1 MSIHRFFNE
10 TVEQQVNLRTVGR
23 GVKLQASYAK
33 LALSQRII
41 MPFLLV
47 FFSIMVVLVISFAF
61 WFSHKME
68 QQITSSMET
77 TASIVLQELY
87 KEKQQLSSWVQL
99 MADRDDVRLA
109 LKQTN
114 TLALLKLLVPQKT
127 TLELDILK
135 IVNQNGG
142 VLLDLGQPELENSTL
157 EDRRS
162 FSQALSGLYP
172 SDVVNFSTKEGQ
184 IQSVLVGL
192 APIKSKEEV
201 IGAMEIGIVIKK
213 ELFQH
218 LDTTNSEH
226 IVAFNIDKTAILDNQ
241 DLICVYASTLP
252 AACETHWQLPS
263 AFRPPQRL
271 IIAGEDYLVKRVTLS
286 GLNNTF
292 FTVVLLKSL
301 LALNK
306 TLQFLWLGLWSFF
319 VLEGLLTIVIGRKI
333 ARTISDPVLALAQ
346 VAQKVTRESNF
357 DLQVPV
363 SSYDEMGILATSL
376 NSLISRVAEYTKQLE
391 LARQTLEKRVQER
404 TQQLLQKNQ
413 ELNQAYEQLSQA
425 LNELQQTQAQLIQ
438 TEKMSSLGNMV
449 AGVAHE
455 INNPIN
461 FVSGNITYAK
471 QYTEELLKLLF
482 FYQNEYP
489 QPSVVIQNQLREI
502 DIDFISE
509 DLPKLMSSMQMG
521 AQRIHDIVLSLR
533 NFSRLDEA
541 EMKAVNIHEGIDSTL
556 LILNHRTKEGVEV
569 IKKYGNLPLVE
580 CYPAQL
586 NQVFMN
592 ILSNAID
599 ALEERIESRKLAIVK
614 NTLPMPI
621 IRIHTEILTF
631 ISSDKKS
638 IPCVCIKIIDNG
650 SGIQSKFKDKIFD
663 PFFTTK
669 AVGKGTGLGLWIC
682 YQIIQKHKGKI
693 EVSSNPVQGTTFLII
708 LPLSQSE
715 IAHE

>member
-1 MSIHRFFNE
+1 MSINRFFNE

-61 WFSHKME
+61 WFSDQME

-109 LKQTN
+109 LKQAN
-114 TLALLKLLVPQKT
+114 TLPLLKLLLPQKT

-142 VLLDLGQPELENSTL
+142 VLLDLGQPELENSIL
-157 EDRRS
+157 EDKRI

-172 SDVVNFSTKEGQ
+172 SDVINFSTTKGQ
-184 IQSVLVGL
+184 MQSVLVGL
-192 APIKSKEEV
+192 APVKFKEEV
-201 IGAMEIGIVIKK
+201 IGAIEIGIVIKQ

-252 AACETHWQLPS
+252 EACETHWELPL
-263 AFRPPQRL
+263 AFQAPQRL
-271 IIAGEDYLVKRVTLS
+271 IIAGEDYLAKRVTLP
-286 GLNNTF
+286 GLSNTL
-292 FTVVLLKSL
+292 FTVVVLKSL
-301 LALNK
+301 FALNK
-306 TLQFLWLGLWSFF
+306 KLQFLWLALWGFF
-319 VLEGLLTIVIGRKI
+319 VLKGLLTIFIGRKI
-333 ARTISDPVLALAQ
+333 ARKISDPVLALAQ
-346 VAQKVTRESNF
+346 VAQKVTIESNF
-357 DLQVPV
+357 DLQIPV

-489 QPSVVIQNQLREI
+489 QPSAVIQNQLGEM
-502 DIDFISE
+502 DIDFIRE

-521 AQRIHDIVLSLR
+521 AQRIQDIVLSLR

-556 LILNHRTKEGVEV
+556 LILNHRIKEGIQV

-599 ALEERIESRKLAIVK
+599 ALEEKMEKKKSAIVK
-614 NTLPMPI
+614 EGLPTPTI
-621 IRIHTEILTF
+621 IIQTEIRTF
-631 ISSDKKS
+631 VSSEKNS
-638 IPCVCIKIIDNG
+638 IPCVCINIIDNG
-650 SGIQSKFKDKIFD
+650 LGIQSKFKDKIFD

-708 LPLSQSE
+708 VPLSQSG
-715 IAHE
+715 IAG

>member
-1 MSIHRFFNE
+1 MPIYHFFNE
-10 TVEQQVNLRTVGR
+10 TVEQQVNSRTVGR

-47 FFSIMVVLVISFAF
+47 FFSIMVLLIISFAF
-61 WFSHKME
+61 WFSHKIE
-68 QQITSSMET
+68 QQITSSVEK

-87 KEKQQLSSWVQL
+87 REKQHLSSWVQL

-109 LKQTN
+109 LKQAN
-114 TLALLKLLVPQKT
+114 TLALLKLFVPQKT
-127 TLELDILK
+127 TLELDFLK
-135 IVNQNGG
+135 IVNQNGR
-142 VLLDLGQPELENSTL
+142 VLLDLGQRQLGNSIL
-157 EDRRS
+157 EDKRS

-184 IQSVLVGL
+184 TQSVLVGL
-192 APIKSKEEV
+192 APVKSKEEV
-201 IGAMEIGIVIKK
+201 IGAIEIGILIKQ

-218 LDTTNSEH
+218 LETTNSEH
-226 IVAFNIDKTAILDNQ
+226 IVAFNIDKTAISDNE
-241 DLICVYASTLP
+241 DLICVYAFTLP
-252 AACETHWQLPS
+252 AACETHWQLPP

-271 IIAGEDYLVKRVTLS
+271 IIAGEDYLAKRVTVS
-286 GLNNTF
+286 GLSNSSLII
-292 FTVVLLKSL
+292 VLLKSL
-301 LALNK
+301 VTLNN

-319 VLEGLLTIVIGRKI
+319 VLSALITIFVGRNIARKI
-333 ARTISDPVLALAQ
+333 SEPVLAIAKF
-346 VAQKVTRESNF
+346 AQKVTMESNF
-357 DLQVPV
+357 DLRSPIM
-363 SSYDEMGILATSL
+363 SHDEVGILATSL
-376 NSLISRVAEYTKQLE
+376 NSLISRIAEYTQLLQ
-391 LARQTLEKRVQER
+391 LARQTLERRVQER

-461 FVSGNITYAK
+461 FVYGNLTYAK
-471 QYTEELLKLLF
+471 QYTEELLKILF
-482 FYQNEYP
+482 FYQREYP
-489 QPSVVIQNQLREI
+489 QPSAVIQNQLSEI

-556 LILNHRTKEGVEV
+556 LILNHRTKEGIEV
-569 IKKYGNLPLVE
+569 IKEYGNLPLVE

-592 ILSNAID
+592 LLSNAID
-599 ALEERIESRKLAIVK
+599 ALEERMGNRKSAIVK
-614 NTLPMPI
+614 ETLPTPT
-621 IRIHTEILTF
+621 IRIYTEIIF
-631 ISSDKKS
+631 AASGKDSV
-638 IPCVCIKIIDNG
+638 PCVCIRIIDNG
-650 SGIQSKFKDKIFD
+650 CGIQSNFKDKIFD

-669 AVGKGTGLGLWIC
+669 TVGKGTGLGLWIC
-682 YQIIQKHKGKI
+682 YQIIQKHQGKI
-693 EVSSNPVQGTTFLII
+693 EVNSNPDQGTTFII
-708 LPLSQSE
+708 TLPLSQS
-715 IAHE
+715 